1 MKKYNELNRLEKKAR
16 TSSGR
21 INCEKCPMF
30 MRCNELIMDACDYIY
45 LTAFRKGYN
54 THKKETKNKK

>member
-1 MKKYNELNRLEKKAR
+1 MKKYNELNSLEKKAR

-30 MRCNELIMDACDYIY
+30 RRCNVVMMDACDYIY
-45 LTAFRKGYN
+45 ITAFKKGYN
-54 THKKETKNKK
+54 THKKELKSKK